1 MIPLIARE
9 KWRIFSLIEES
20 GISAII
26 VDKNWRHVT
35 QISDRN
41 LILIKGELAYEGS
54 SEQLL

>member
-1 MIPLIARE
+1 MPLIARE
-9 KWRIFSLIEES
+9 KWRIYSLIKES

-35 QISDRN
+35 QMSDRN